1 MSIERNPKN
10 VGFDKKNRYMKV
22 ISNLPRGSF
31 LDRLKTIVEKI
42 FKPVVSCFGITVVTK
57 SKG

>member
-1 MSIERNPKN
+1 
-10 VGFDKKNRYMKV
+10 MKV